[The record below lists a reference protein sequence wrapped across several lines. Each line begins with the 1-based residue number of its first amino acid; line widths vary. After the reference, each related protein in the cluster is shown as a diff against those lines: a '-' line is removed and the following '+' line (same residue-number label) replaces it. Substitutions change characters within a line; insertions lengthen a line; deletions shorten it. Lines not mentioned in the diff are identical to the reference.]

1 MKKKLML
8 SMLAT
13 LIFGMLI
20 ITTLFIFI
28 ENYQYKE
35 NIKEILKANND
46 IIINVL
52 KNENI
57 PNKQAF
63 FKENFKNEA
72 VRETF
77 IDKNGKVLS
86 DSIANPEDM
95 DNHNSRKEIQDARKY
110 GDGYSVRHSF
120 TLGQDT
126 VYFATVFGDGYVVRS
141 SVTIQA
147 IRGIEGKYFKY
158 YLAIIILSIIL
169 SIIFASKLSHSIVR
183 PIRNLEFTTSRI
195 AQGELYRR
203 VNIYSNNEIG
213 QLGKTFNNMADKLQ
227 ETIKDSLD
235 KQNKLEA
242 ILRSMDSG
250 VIAIDKNSKVIMVNP
265 YAKRIFGINK
275 DIIGEKLM
283 DNIRDFEFEDIFNN
297 INDEYRELK
306 ILWPKERE
314 LRVRTADIIRGKE
327 KIGTVAVVNDITDI
341 KRLENMRSQFVAN
354 VSHELKTP
362 LTSIKGFA
370 ETLKYVDDPVN
381 REKFLDIINDE
392 ADRLTRL
399 INDILTLSNIENEID
414 EKVEEIKVNDIVK
427 DVYYLMKNTADKK
440 NIRLLTAVEDVP
452 NLFGNSDRFKQMI
465 INLVDNA
472 IKYTDNNGTVK
483 VGTKYENKECII
495 WVEDT
500 GVGIPKEHIGRLFE
514 RFYRVDKARSRVQG
528 GTGLGLAIVKHIV
541 MVFNGIIEVESEVNK
556 GSKFVV
562 KIPCKAPKQT

>member
-20 ITTLFIFI
+20 ITTMFVFI

-57 PNKQAF
+57 SNKQAF

-77 IDKNGKVLS
+77 IDKSGKVLS

-95 DNHNSRKEIQDARKY
+95 DNHNSRKEVQDARKY
-110 GDGYSVRHSF
+110 GNGYSVRHSF

-147 IRGIEGKYFKY
+147 IRGIESKYLKY
-158 YLAIIILSIIL
+158 YLAVIILSIIL
-169 SIIFASKLSHSIVR
+169 SIMFASKLSQSIAK

-227 ETIKDSLD
+227 ETIEDSLD

-250 VIAIDKNSKVIMVNP
+250 VIAIDKNSKVIMINP
-265 YAKRIFGINK
+265 YAKRIFGIKK
-275 DIIGEKLM
+275 DVIGENLM
-283 DNIRDFEFEDIFNN
+283 DNIRDFEFEDIFND

-381 REKFLDIINDE
+381 REKFLNIINDE

-440 NIRLLTAVEDVP
+440 NISLLTETEDVP
-452 NLFGNSDRFKQMI
+452 SLRGNSDRFKQMI

-472 IKYTDNNGTVK
+472 IKYTDHNGTVK
-483 VGTKYENKECII
+483 VGTKYENEECII

-500 GVGIPKEHIGRLFE
+500 GVGIPKKHVGRLFE
-514 RFYRVDKARSRVQG
+514 RFYRVDKARSRAQG

-541 MVFNGIIEVESEVNK
+541 MAFNGIIEVESEVGK
-556 GSKFVV
+556 GSKFLV
-562 KIPCKAPKQT
+562 KIPCKVHR